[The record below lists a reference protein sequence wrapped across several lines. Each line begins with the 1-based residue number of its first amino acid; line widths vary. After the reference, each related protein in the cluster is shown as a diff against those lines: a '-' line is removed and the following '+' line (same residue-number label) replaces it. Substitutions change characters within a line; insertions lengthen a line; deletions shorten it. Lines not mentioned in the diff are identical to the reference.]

1 MILRL
6 ILMAVSVITIPILS
20 RFYWETAKG
29 LFLGSWICASGA
41 IMNFLAVAFNGWQMP
56 VEGVAYIPA
65 GVIWKVA
72 VNPRLPW
79 IIDRFPYGSCTYSV
93 GDACIYAGGLL
104 FSLALIYRI
113 GRGVWAILRP
123 EVPIEIDE
131 KKIDNL
137 FKEWNQ

>member
-79 IIDRFPYGSCTYSV
+79 IIDRFPYGNCTYSA
-93 GDACIYAGGLL
+93 GDVCIYAGGLL
-104 FSLALIYRI
+104 FSLAPIYRT
-113 GRGVWAILRP
+113 GMGVRTRLRP
-123 EVPIEIDE
+123 KV
-131 KKIDNL
+131 
-137 FKEWNQ
+137 